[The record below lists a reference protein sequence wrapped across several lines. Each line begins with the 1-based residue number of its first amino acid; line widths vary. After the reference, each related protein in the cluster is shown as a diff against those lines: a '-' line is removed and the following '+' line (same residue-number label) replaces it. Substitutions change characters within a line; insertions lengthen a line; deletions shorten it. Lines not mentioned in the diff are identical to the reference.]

1 MVEKKLLALEELES
15 QVALELP
22 DRRMPALVNVIL
34 IDVLS
39 GNQAAVAVPIGI
51 AANVCN
57 ISVAAVLAAAASSS
71 TGTGCTADVSHKT
84 FQKLT
89 R

>member
-1 MVEKKLLALEELES
+1 MVEKKILALEELE
-15 QVALELP
+15 QQTALELP

-39 GNQAAVAVPIGI
+39 GNQVAVAVPVGV
-51 AANVCN
+51 AANVCG
-57 ISVAAVLAAAASSS
+57 ISVAAVLAAAAS
-71 TGTGCTADVSHKT
+71 TGTGCTATVDQKT